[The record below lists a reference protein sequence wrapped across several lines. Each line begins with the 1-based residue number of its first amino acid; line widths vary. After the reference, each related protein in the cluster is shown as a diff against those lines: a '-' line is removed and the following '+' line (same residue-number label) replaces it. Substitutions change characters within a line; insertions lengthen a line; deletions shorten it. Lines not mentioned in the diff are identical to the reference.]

1 MRRDLPRQV
10 CARFGQSVRAV
21 RDPPDDRLTVLG
33 PLTTGRGSRVP
44 VLVGASASL
53 QLSLVTPGRP
63 GGYVQPVGCGH

>member
-21 RDPPDDRLTVLG
+21 RDPPDDWLTLLG

-44 VLVGASASL
+44 VLVGAGASL
-53 QLSLVTPGRP
+53 
-63 GGYVQPVGCGH
+63 